1 MNKTKHRP
9 LSSIASDIRKDWVKV
24 SPYAKPYLEA
34 MESLD
39 QITDTYYLDTAKS
52 VVLYF
57 LCNARSWKGETA
69 KAIKKELNE
78 ICKLSHL

>member
-1 MNKTKHRP
+1 MNATQHRS
-9 LSSIASDIRKDWVKV
+9 LASIASDIRKNWVKV

-39 QITDTYYLDTAKS
+39 QITGRYYEDTAES

-57 LCNARSWKGETA
+57 LCNAHSWKGETA
-69 KAIKKELNE
+69 KAIKKELND
-78 ICKLSHL
+78 ICKLTHL